1 MNKSH
6 AQTLTAD
13 EKLDWLRLAR
23 SDNVGPITF
32 YKLLERFGGA
42 GAALDALPGLAR
54 HGGRANRLR
63 VCAKADAE
71 KEMETLDGIGARL
84 IARGEPGYPPLLAH
98 IEDAPPL
105 ISALGH
111 VHLLTKMAIAVVG
124 ARNASVNGARFA
136 ETIARDLGQGGGQG
150 GGEGGLL
157 VVSGLARGIDAAA
170 HRGALATGT
179 LAVQGGGVDVIYPK
193 DNAALY
199 ESIKA
204 EGVILSEIAP
214 GTQPQAR
221 HFPRRNRLISGISR
235 GVVIV
240 EASPRS
246 GSLITARMA
255 LEQNRE
261 VFAVP
266 GSAVDPRARGT
277 NHLIRQGAILTESA
291 EDVFEALNEAGR
303 TPLEDTKGFDFKG
316 VSPGAPDPD
325 ELARFRSLIEKSLSP
340 APTPVDEIIRNCQ
353 SSPPVVSWVLLE
365 LELAGRLERHP
376 GNQVSLTQ
384 TP

>member
-1 MNKSH
+1 MNTPGTH
-6 AQTLTAD
+6 TLTASD
-13 EKLDWLRLAR
+13 KLDWLRLAR

-32 YKLLERFGGA
+32 YKLLERFGTA
-42 GAALDALPGLAR
+42 GASLDALPELAR
-54 HGGRANRLR
+54 HGGRSNRLR
-63 VCAKADAE
+63 VCTRADAE
-71 KEMETLDGIGARL
+71 KEMETLEGIGARL
-84 IARGEPGYPPLLAH
+84 IARGEPAYPPLLAH

-105 ISALGH
+105 ISTLGH
-111 VHLLTKMAIAVVG
+111 VHLLTKKAVAVVG

-136 ETIARDLGQGGGQG
+136 ESIARDLG
-150 GGEGGLL
+150 EGGLM

-170 HRGALATGT
+170 HRGALGTGT
-179 LAVQGGGVDVIYPK
+179 LAVQGGGVDVVYPK
-193 DNAALY
+193 ENAALY

-204 EGVILSEIAP
+204 EGVIVSEIAP

-291 EDVFEALNEAGR
+291 EDVFEALNDAGK

-316 VSPGAPDPD
+316 ISPSAPASG
-325 ELARFRSLIEKSLSP
+325 ELAKARGAIEKSLSP

-376 GNQVSLTQ
+376 GNQVSLIEA
-384 TP
+384 P

>member
-1 MNKSH
+1 MNAPGTH
-6 AQTLTAD
+6 TLNAS

-32 YKLLERFGGA
+32 YKLLERFGNA

-71 KEMETLDGIGARL
+71 KEMETLEHIGARL

-105 ISALGH
+105 ISTLGH
-111 VHLLTKMAIAVVG
+111 VHLLSKKAIAVVG

-136 ETIARDLGQGGGQG
+136 ETIARDLGQG

-193 DNAALY
+193 ENAALY

-204 EGVILSEIAP
+204 EGAILSEIAP

-291 EDVFEALNEAGR
+291 KDVFETLNEAGR

-316 VSPGAPDPD
+316 ISPGAPDPD
-325 ELARFRSLIEKSLSP
+325 ELARARGAIEKSLSP

-376 GNQVSLTQ
+376 GNQVSLIEA
-384 TP
+384 P